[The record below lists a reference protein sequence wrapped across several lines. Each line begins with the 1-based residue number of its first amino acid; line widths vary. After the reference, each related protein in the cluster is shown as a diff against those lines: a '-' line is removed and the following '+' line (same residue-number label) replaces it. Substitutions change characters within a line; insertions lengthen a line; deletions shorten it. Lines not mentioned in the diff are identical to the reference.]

1 MWAKGC
7 LSMFKKLIAKLTH
20 KDEKKSE
27 NVNAFKESENKKP
40 E

>member
-1 MWAKGC
+1 MGAKAC
-7 LSMFKKLIAKLTH
+7 LGMFKKLIAKLTH

-27 NVNAFKESENKKP
+27 NVNAYKESEKKKS